1 MKWKNILSPRLY
13 NYILNFYDKYFNSF
27 TKKSYSQEGED
38 LILQRI
44 FEYQKTGFYIDVGAH
59 HPKRFSNTYLFYK
72 KGWRGINIEPRPG
85 SKKYFDKI
93 RYRDINIEAAISEKT
108 QKLTYYMFSEPAL
121 NKLSDENEKDFL
133 KSGNHE
139 LRNKVEIE
147 TTTLKN
153 ICDKYLPEKT
163 QIDFLS
169 VDVEGYD
176 LNVLNSNDW
185 DKYRPKIVLVEEKD
199 FEIDAPFKSNIFKY
213 LSEKGYKLSAK
224 TFYTLIFQE
233 LNDRKFKK

>member
-1 MKWKNILSPRLY
+1 MKLKNILPSGLY
-13 NYILNFYDKYFNSF
+13 NYTVKFYDRYFNSF
-27 TKKSYSQEGED
+27 ANKSYSQEAED

-93 RYRDINIEAAISEKT
+93 RSRDINIEAAISEKI
-108 QKLTYYMFSEPAL
+108 QKLTYYMFNEPAL
-121 NKLSDENEKDFL
+121 NKLSDESEIEILKNE
-133 KSGNHE
+133 NHE
-139 LRNKVEIE
+139 LKNKIEVE

-153 ICDKYLPEKT
+153 ICDKYLSDNV

-169 VDVEGYD
+169 VDAEGYD
-176 LNVLNSNDW
+176 LNVLSSNDW
-185 DKYRPKIVLVEEKD
+185 DKYRPKIVLAEDKD
-199 FEIDAPFKSNIFKY
+199 FELEAPFESSIFKFM
-213 LSEKGYKLSAK
+213 SEKGYKLFAK
-224 TFYTLIFQE
+224 TYYTLIFKNSM
-233 LNDRKFKK
+233 L

>member
-1 MKWKNILSPRLY
+1 MKLKNILPSGLY
-13 NYILNFYDKYFNSF
+13 NYTMKFYDRYFNSF
-27 TKKSYSQEGED
+27 AKKSYSQEAED
-38 LILQRI
+38 LILQRF

-93 RYRDINIEAAISEKT
+93 RSRDINIEAAVSEKI

-121 NKLSDENEKDFL
+121 NKLSGENEADILKNKNLELKD
-133 KSGNHE
+133 KIE
-139 LRNKVEIE
+139 VE

-153 ICDKYLPEKT
+153 ICAKYLPENV

-169 VDVEGYD
+169 VDAEGYD
-176 LNVLNSNDW
+176 LNVLSSNDW
-185 DKYRPKIVLVEEKD
+185 GKFRPKIVLAEDKD
-199 FEIDAPFKSNIFKY
+199 FELDAPLKSDIFKFM
-213 LSEKGYKLSAK
+213 SEKGYKLFAK
-224 TFYTLIFQE
+224 TFYTLIFKDSM
-233 LNDRKFKK
+233 L